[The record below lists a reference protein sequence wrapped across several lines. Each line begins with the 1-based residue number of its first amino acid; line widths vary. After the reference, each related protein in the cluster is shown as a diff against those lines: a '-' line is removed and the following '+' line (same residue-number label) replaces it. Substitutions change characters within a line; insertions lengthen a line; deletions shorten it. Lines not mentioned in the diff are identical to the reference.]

1 MNDALKADATGKFA
15 AELSREES
23 NGYPRLEKAR
33 EENRRTLLEETY
45 RRLSD
50 AEG

>member
-1 MNDALKADATGKFA
+1 MAEVLSEVRAGRFA
-15 AELSREES
+15 AQLQAEEAE
-23 NGYPRLEKAR
+23 GYPRLEKGRAESR
-33 EENRRTLLEETY
+33 LTLIEETY